1 MGVEPGIFWSMCMI
15 DSNRSAP
22 VRRAHLAMVAGL
34 MALTLAGCASKV
46 RLDPPAPVESISNP
60 SSTVAPAPGG
70 SGAQTSG
77 TSPSR
82 VVGVDLSGTGTGGA
96 AGQGADAA
104 AAGSNRVVYF
114 GLDSYVV
121 RDEDRGVV
129 DSNARWLNADRK
141 RGMLLEGH
149 TDERGGSEYNLALGQ
164 RRAEAVARSLAL
176 LGVKDSQLESVS
188 YGKEHPAVSGSNEAA
203 WAKNRRVELKERR

>member
-1 MGVEPGIFWSMCMI
+1 MMGMS
-15 DSNRSAP
+15 DSNKRAP
-22 VRRAHLAMVAGL
+22 MRRAHLVMAAGL
-34 MALTLAGCASKV
+34 LALTLAGCASKV
-46 RLDPPAPVESISNP
+46 RLDPPAPVENISNP
-60 SSTVAPAPGG
+60 SSTVAVPPGG

-77 TSPSR
+77 TSQSR
-82 VVGVDLSGTGTGGA
+82 VVGIDLNGAGGA

-104 AAGSNRVVYF
+104 AAGSNRVIYF
-114 GLDSYVV
+114 SLDSYVV
-121 RDEDRGVV
+121 RDEDRGVI

-164 RRAEAVARSLAL
+164 RRAEAVVRALVL
-176 LGVKDSQLESVS
+176 LGVRDSQLESVS

>member
-1 MGVEPGIFWSMCMI
+1 MI
-15 DSNRSAP
+15 GMSDSNRRAP
-22 VRRAHLAMVAGL
+22 IRRVHLALAAGL
-34 MALTLAGCASKV
+34 VALTLAGCASKV
-46 RLDPPAPVESISNP
+46 RLDPPAPVENISNP
-60 SSTVAPAPGG
+60 SSTVVTPPGG

-77 TSPSR
+77 TSQSR
-82 VVGVDLSGTGTGGA
+82 VVGVDLGGNGGA

-114 GLDSYVV
+114 ALDSYVV
-121 RDEDRGVV
+121 RDEDRGVI

-141 RGMLLEGH
+141 RAMLLEGH
-149 TDERGGSEYNLALGQ
+149 TDQRGGSEYNLALGQ
-164 RRAEAVARSLAL
+164 RRAEAVARALAL

-188 YGKEHPAVSGSNEAA
+188 YGKEHPAVAGSNEAA

>member
-1 MGVEPGIFWSMCMI
+1 MS
-15 DSNRSAP
+15 DSNRCAP
-22 VRRAHLAMVAGL
+22 IRRVHLALAAGL
-34 MALTLAGCASKV
+34 VALTLAGCASKV
-46 RLDPPAPVESISNP
+46 RLDPPAPVENISNP
-60 SSTVAPAPGG
+60 SSTVVTPPGG

-77 TSPSR
+77 TSQSR
-82 VVGVDLSGTGTGGA
+82 VVGVDLSGNGGV

-114 GLDSYVV
+114 ALDSYVV
-121 RDEDRGVV
+121 RDEDRGVI

-141 RGMLLEGH
+141 RAMLLEGH

-164 RRAEAVARSLAL
+164 RRAEAVARALVL

-188 YGKEHPAVSGSNEAA
+188 YGKEHPAVAGSNEAA
-203 WAKNRRVELKERR
+203 WARNRRVELKEQRR